1 MTKFI
6 KSVAAAAVLATSA
19 TGVQAASLS
28 TDVDVSLPS
37 IIALYCYDSV
47 SVNVSANGLS
57 AALGAAPN
65 ATGTGLGAATVTS
78 LDSDLG
84 ADAEGAVSSMAS
96 SVNLDLNNVCAF
108 RALVTN
114 GVDVTVAQATDPKL
128 LNAAGGEIDA
138 DGISLLS
145 AGSVSTGLGL
155 GVAATPISVRVP
167 LDLANASAPGT
178 YSKADL
184 FTVTVT
190 AN

>member
-19 TGVQAASLS
+19 TGAQAASLS

-57 AALGAAPN
+57 TALGVAPN
-65 ATGTGLGAATVTS
+65 GTGLGAATVTA

-84 ADAEGAVSSMAS
+84 ADAQGPVASMAS
-96 SVNLDLNNVCAF
+96 AVNLDLRNVCAF

-114 GVDVTVAQATDPKL
+114 GVDVSVAQATDPKL
-128 LNAAGGEIDA
+128 VNASGGEIDA

-145 AGSVSTGLGL
+145 ASSVSTGLGL
-155 GVAATPISVRVP
+155 GAAATPISVRVP
-167 LDLANASAPGT
+167 MDLANASAPGT